1 MTTLALALE
10 LVLPPSVVAP
20 NLFDEQ
26 ATAQVRSYWQGQ
38 NRWQFGPR
46 QIGSPWEAVATGRGS
61 AWIHA
66 YYRARNPQGRILPT
80 QDPPARNAREQAWDQ
95 WIEQAYRTD
104 EQNAAIIAAARNAGS
119 PEPPLKARPA
129 IPADLKALAGEP
141 PLLVEARRPLRHTIQ
156 FDDYRVTF
164 EEAPNVRRKYPYF
177 RFEDGVAS
185 SPSAARAG
193 MVAAMGQSGL
203 NARDM
208 RIFAAIAGL
217 EGGFH
222 SINTYDTGFVS
233 VGFLQFASLRE
244 GRGSL
249 GQLMARYKARQPQAF
264 QRDFRRFGIDVTAD
278 GMLVVLNLTD
288 GIERAGPDAAL
299 AIVRDKRLAAVF
311 ERAGAISPQFQAAQI
326 AAARDL
332 YNPRTLPISVSL
344 PGRTLTGTAGDV
356 IQSEAGL
363 ATLLDRLVNTGRV
376 SDLSEAVSEVML
388 AYGLRTLAEARA
400 AEYQII
406 ERLTWRHNFLTA
418 GSLSRPTDQSVL
430 LANRARSAPPSLQGD
445 LGTAPLDPTLGGVSV
460 PGMNVAPNLSGN
472 LGTLPPVGGTPR
484 PAPTEATASKPASKP
499 TKPEPAAEAQTAPPA
514 QPRPRGPVTDPG
526 T

>member
-10 LVLPPSVVAP
+10 LVLPPSVAAP

-26 ATAQVRSYWQGQ
+26 ATAQVRSFWQGQ

-46 QIGSPWEAVATGRGS
+46 EVASPWETVATGRGS
-61 AWIHA
+61 AWMYA
-66 YYRARNPQGRILPT
+66 YYRARNPAGRILPT
-80 QDPPARNAREQAWDQ
+80 QDPPARNAREQTWDQ
-95 WIEQAYRTD
+95 WIEQAYRID
-104 EQNAAIIAAARNAGS
+104 EQNAAILAAARNAGS
-119 PEPPLKARPA
+119 PEPRPKARPA

-141 PLLVEARRPLRHTIQ
+141 PLMVEARRPLRHTIQ

-164 EEAPNVRRKYPYF
+164 EEAPNIRRKYPYF
-177 RFEDGVAS
+177 RFEDGVV
-185 SPSAARAG
+185 SAPTTARAG
-193 MVAAMGQSGL
+193 LVAAMGQSGL
-203 NARDM
+203 NTRDM
-208 RIFAAIAGL
+208 RIFSAIAGL

-222 SINTYDTGFVS
+222 TINTYDTGFVS

-264 QRDFRRFGIDVTAD
+264 QRDFRRYGIDVTRD
-278 GMLVVLNLTD
+278 GMLVVLNLAD

-311 ERAGAISPQFQAAQI
+311 ERAGAVSAQFQAAQI

-332 YNPRTLPISVSL
+332 YNPRTLPIQVRL

-376 SDLSEAVSEVML
+376 NELSEVVSEVML
-388 AYGLRTLAEARA
+388 AYGLRSLAEARA
-400 AEYQII
+400 AEFQII
-406 ERLTWRHNFLTA
+406 ERLTWRHNFLTS
-418 GSLSRPTDQSVL
+418 GLLTRPTDQSVM
-430 LANRARSAPPSLQGD
+430 LANRARNSPPSLQGE
-445 LGTAPLDPTLGGVSV
+445 LGTAPLDPTLGGVTV
-460 PGMNVAPNLSGN
+460 PGMNVAPHLSGE
-472 LGTLPPVGGTPR
+472 LGTLPPVGGSSR
-484 PAPTEATASKPASKP
+484 PAPPSASSPKPATKP
-499 TKPEPAAEAQTAPPA
+499 AKPEPAAEAQTAPPA